1 MAADR
6 WFFPLAL
13 WFICVSSN
21 DEDLND
27 YCEIRK
33 ISASLGSSVL
43 LPCNFTTKKKL
54 DEVSWVQSSGEDLV
68 KLSSERRVTFLD
80 PRNGRVKAF
89 PNQGLKGN
97 YSICID
103 DLQDSDLGLYLCK
116 KGDVCL
122 KVDLGLGTLSEEA
135 LQLIYICVGVVA
147 AFILLSAFGYCC
159 MKCTSLCNDKGED
172 YINYPAGSGNEGASA
187 PPMEPSRGPVPVDE
201 QQRGADN
208 LVYENDDHDPAYM
221 QEDSARNNSNLPGFV
236 HYLDGIQPTQ
246 SASSIYPILNEFNT
260 ERTDSEITKQRFH
273 RELFSRLRQASLG
286 RRSQQYYVNQS
297 ELSKQQAA
305 SSKVEKQHRGVRKK
319 KTKEN
324 CEYKNPIYNS
334 STDRV
339 NQL

>member
-21 DEDLND
+21 GKDLNEYE
-27 YCEIRK
+27 YCEYFEPRIL
-33 ISASLGSSVL
+33 SASLGSSVL
-43 LPCNFTTKKKL
+43 IPCNFTTTTSH
-54 DEVSWVQSSGEDLV
+54 DCVSWVQTSEREKHLV
-68 KLSSERRVTFLD
+68 KLSSEGRVTFLD

-89 PNQGLKGN
+89 PNQGSKGN

-103 DLQDSDLGLYLCK
+103 DFQDSDTGLYLCK

-122 KVDLGLGTLSEEA
+122 EVYLVLGTETL
-135 LQLIYICVGVVA
+135 LLIYICVGAVA

-159 MKCTSLCNDKGED
+159 MKYTSLCNNKSED
-172 YINYPAGSGNEGASA
+172 YINYPAGSGASA
-187 PPMEPSRGPVPVDE
+187 PPIEPSRGPVDE
-201 QQRGADN
+201 QQRGAVN

-246 SASSIYPILNEFNT
+246 SASSIYPNLNEFNT
-260 ERTDSEITKQRFH
+260 ERTDSEPTKQRFH

-305 SSKVEKQHRGVRKK
+305 SSQVEKQHRGVRRN
-319 KTKEN
+319 KTEEN